1 MPTKEDM
8 RNIIDYIEEPKF
20 KSLMLELSK
29 SNGSEDV
36 EAIIKRYNDANGNL
50 SEEEK
55 ELYSSN
61 VATDIDK
68 ILKAVDDDLEA
79 LKAEKIRS
87 VMGELGNAVS
97 FAYIAKHYFGKSQS
111 WLTQRLNGSKVNGKT
126 ARFNKSELIQFQNA
140 IHDLGRKLSAIMFLY
155 ISSLFPYWEQHIPTL
170 GMKCSHVG
178 NKTFPSMGLF
188 ASLNERLLGK

>member
-1 MPTKEDM
+1 M
-8 RNIIDYIEEPKF
+8 RNIIDYIEEPRF

-36 EAIIKRYNDANGNL
+36 DDIIKRYNDANGNL
-50 SEEEK
+50 TEEEK
-55 ELYSSN
+55 ASYGSN
-61 VATDIDK
+61 VAADIEK
-68 ILKAVDDDLEA
+68 ILKVVDEDLEA

-87 VMGELGNAVS
+87 AMGELGDAIS

-140 IHDLGRKLSAIMFLY
+140 IHDLGRKLSAIVFL
-155 ISSLFPYWEQHIPTL
+155 
-170 GMKCSHVG
+170 
-178 NKTFPSMGLF
+178 
-188 ASLNERLLGK
+188 

>member
-1 MPTKEDM
+1 M
-8 RNIIDYIEEPKF
+8 RNIIDYIEEPRF

-36 EAIIKRYNDANGNL
+36 DDIIKRYNDANGNL
-50 SEEEK
+50 TEEEK
-55 ELYSSN
+55 ASYGSN
-61 VATDIDK
+61 VAADIEK
-68 ILKAVDDDLEA
+68 ILKVVDEDLEA

-87 VMGELGNAVS
+87 AMGELGNAIS

-140 IHDLGRKLSAIMFLY
+140 IHDLGRKLSAIVFL
-155 ISSLFPYWEQHIPTL
+155 
-170 GMKCSHVG
+170 
-178 NKTFPSMGLF
+178 
-188 ASLNERLLGK
+188 

>member
-1 MPTKEDM
+1 M
-8 RNIIDYIEEPKF
+8 RNIIDYIEEPRF

-36 EAIIKRYNDANGNL
+36 DDIIKRYNDANGNL
-50 SEEEK
+50 TEEEK
-55 ELYSSN
+55 ASYGSN
-61 VATDIDK
+61 VASDIEK
-68 ILKAVDDDLEA
+68 ILKVVDEDLEV

-87 VMGELGNAVS
+87 AMGELGNAIS

-140 IHDLGRKLSAIMFLY
+140 IHDLGRKLSAIVFL
-155 ISSLFPYWEQHIPTL
+155 
-170 GMKCSHVG
+170 
-178 NKTFPSMGLF
+178 
-188 ASLNERLLGK
+188 